1 MTTNNQTPGSDDYP
15 SLSSLNHLLF
25 CERRCALLRTEG
37 VWVENVHT
45 TGGTL
50 DHSRTHAVA
59 ERSRSSVR
67 VASGLRLVSHRLQI
81 TGIADLVE
89 FRPGGPNDSEIP
101 YPVEYKRGR
110 RKRWDN
116 DEVQLCA
123 QALCL
128 EEMLGVAIPS
138 GAIYHVASRG
148 RREVEFSPLLR
159 AKTEEAAARLH
170 ELLGSRRIPPPEIKP
185 RCRGCSIR
193 GVCLPEVFGHPDRV
207 DRLTARLFKTEL
219 SDPPPGRPGKG

>member
-1 MTTNNQTPGSDDYP
+1 MTAELPGAEGDDYP
-15 SLSSLNHLLF
+15 PLSALNHLLF
-25 CERRCALLRTEG
+25 CERRCALLRIDG

-50 DHSRTHAVA
+50 DHRRAHTVS
-59 ERSRSSVR
+59 ERARPSVR
-67 VASGLRLVSHRLQI
+67 TVSGLRLISHRLRL

-89 FRPGGPNDSEIP
+89 FRKPASDVGSEAP

-123 QALCL
+123 QAICL
-128 EEMLGVAIPS
+128 EEMLGVPVPA
-138 GAIYHVASRG
+138 GAIYHITSRG
-148 RREVEFSPLLR
+148 RREVIFGSALR
-159 AKTEEAAARLH
+159 AKTEAAAARLH
-170 ELLGSRRIPPPEIKP
+170 ELLAGTQIPAPELKP

-193 GVCLPEVFGHPDRV
+193 GVCLPEIFSQPKRV
-207 DRLTARLFKTEL
+207 ERLAARLFKADL
-219 SDPPPGRPGKG
+219 SDPPPAR

>member
-1 MTTNNQTPGSDDYP
+1 MTTTNPSTESDDYP
-15 SLSSLNHLLF
+15 PLSALNHLLF
-25 CERRCALLRTEG
+25 CERRCALLRIEG

-50 DHSRTHAVA
+50 DHRRAHAVSD
-59 ERSRSSVR
+59 RSRASVR
-67 VASGLRLVSHRLQI
+67 TASGLRLVSHRLRL

-89 FRPGGPNDSEIP
+89 FRQREPNAGEVP

-123 QALCL
+123 QAICL
-128 EEMLGVAIPS
+128 EEMLGLDVPK
-138 GAIYHVASRG
+138 GAIYHITSRG
-148 RREVEFSPLLR
+148 RREIEFTSILR
-159 AKTEEAAARLH
+159 ASTEAAATRLH
-170 ELLGSRRIPPPEIKP
+170 ELLSSRQVPAPELKP

-193 GVCLPEVFGHPDRV
+193 GVCLPEVFGNPDRV
-207 DRLTARLFKTEL
+207 DRLTAGLFKADL
-219 SDPPPGRPGKG
+219 SDPPPAR

>member
-1 MTTNNQTPGSDDYP
+1 VTCTSGAEIDDYP
-15 SLSSLNHLLF
+15 PLSALNHLLF
-25 CERRCALLRTEG
+25 CERRCALLRIDG

-50 DHSRTHAVA
+50 DHRRVHAA
-59 ERSRSSVR
+59 ADRARSGAR
-67 VASGLRLVSHRLQI
+67 AATGLRLVSHRLRL

-89 FRPGGPNDSEIP
+89 FVEPRPDEVAIP

-123 QALCL
+123 QAICL
-128 EEMLGVAIPS
+128 EEMLGTHVPR
-138 GAIYHVASRG
+138 GAIYHITSKG
-148 RREVEFSPLLR
+148 RREVEFSPDLR
-159 AKTEEAAARLH
+159 EKTEAAATRLH
-170 ELLGSRRIPPPEIKP
+170 ELLASRQIPAAKLKT

-193 GVCLPEVFGHPDRV
+193 GLCLPEIFGRPERV
-207 DRLTARLFKTEL
+207 NRLTARLFRADL
-219 SDPPPGRPGKG
+219 SDPSPVH